1 MSRLHSMLFTDISS
15 QRAINAFQKAGFW
28 ISKSRGTKHAGMTNG
43 TRKITI
49 PRHQR
54 LNPYTLKG
62 IIRDAGLT
70 DQEFNTFV

>member
-1 MSRLHSMLFTDISS
+1 MLFTDVSS
-15 QRAINAFQKAGFW
+15 ERATKVFEKVGFW
-28 ISKSRGTKHAGMTNG
+28 VSKEGKHTGMTNG

-49 PRHQR
+49 PRHNR

-70 DQEFNTFV
+70 DQEFKNLL

>member
-1 MSRLHSMLFTDISS
+1 MLFTDISS
-15 QRAINAFQKAGFW
+15 QRAIKTFKKAGFW
-28 ISKSRGTKHAGMTNG
+28 IAKSHGKKHTGMTNG

-49 PRHQR
+49 PRHNR

-70 DQEFNTFV
+70 DEEFQKIL